1 MMPVQKFFGGAIRII
16 RPLCELR
23 EGEVARLAARLRLP
37 AFPNRCPNV
46 HRNRRELMKEI
57 LGLASR
63 VDRHA
68 VSNVYGSA
76 WRINREYLPDP
87 GNPGESL
94 PTEGP

>member
-1 MMPVQKFFGGAIRII
+1 MII
-16 RPLCELR
+16 RPLCEVR
-23 EGEVARLAARLRLP
+23 EGEVSRLATRLRLP

-46 HRNRRELMKEI
+46 HANRRELMKEI
-57 LGLASR
+57 MKMVSH

-87 GNPGESL
+87 DEKAETL
-94 PTEGP
+94 PDDEP